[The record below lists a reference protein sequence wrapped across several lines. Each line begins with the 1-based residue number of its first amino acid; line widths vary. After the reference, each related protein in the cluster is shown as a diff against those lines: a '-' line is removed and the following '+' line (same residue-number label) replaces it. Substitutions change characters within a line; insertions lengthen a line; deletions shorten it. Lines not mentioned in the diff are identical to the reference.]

1 MSTSDSGDEALKV
14 KAVINKSDFRLN
26 ISNKSAIISSIVILA
41 GIVFGVILY
50 SLSDK
55 SLVLELKE
63 DFVGFVL
70 NLKNKN
76 NPEIFAGLFFQN
88 VIYCLIMIIFSL
100 CVYGT
105 PAVLLISFIK
115 AMGLGLLTTCI
126 YDSFLLKGV
135 EYCLLVF
142 FPGKVFL
149 IFAMILLTQNSYI
162 NSNLI
167 TVSFKGN
174 SERGGSL
181 KKFALR
187 TLVIIVIIT
196 MSNILDCLT
205 SVLFSSLFEFA

>member
-1 MSTSDSGDEALKV
+1 MKV
-14 KAVINKSDFRLN
+14 KAVINRSDFRLN
-26 ISNKSAIISSIVILA
+26 NSSKSAIISFAVIFL
-41 GIVFGVILY
+41 GIVFGIMLY
-50 SLSDK
+50 SLSDEA
-55 SLVLELKE
+55 LLTALQE
-63 DFVGFVL
+63 DFISFVSV
-70 NLKNKN
+70 LKNKN

-88 VIYCLIMIIFSL
+88 ILYCIIMIIFSL

-149 IFAMILLTQNSYI
+149 VFAMILLTQNSSV
-162 NSNLI
+162 NSNSI
-167 TVSFKGN
+167 TKSFKGCA
-174 SERGGSL
+174 ERGGSL

-187 TLVIIVIIT
+187 TVVIIIILT
-196 MSNILDCLT
+196 LSNTVDYFACA
-205 SVLFSSLFEFA
+205 LFSSLFEFA